1 MSSTYIEAN
10 FEQVLQFHLVIH
22 CSHFISGIA
31 IVSPHVCFK
40 RILAQVITL
49 VTMNFYIYVVFTTEG
64 FLEVA
69 IESWAQWDLNLWL
82 PDSVQTR

>member
-31 IVSPHVCFK
+31 FVSPHVCFK

-49 VTMNFYIYVVFTTEG
+49 VTMNFYIYVVFTTKG